1 MKQKVLIA
9 GLGLIGGSLAKAIKG
24 SNDYIVYGFDVH
36 AETLQTAVNK
46 NVVDQSFTNFKEAA
60 ANVDIIVLATPI
72 SETISLLQQLDTM
85 PFDKEVIVTDVSSVK
100 GSVLDAAN
108 QLTNEHIVFIGGHP
122 MAGSH
127 KSGIHAAKAHL
138 FENAIYILTP
148 TSSCANA
155 KLDTLKKVLQH
166 TNANFLILKP
176 DEHDEMTSVVSHFP
190 HLIASS
196 LVHQAKKWEKVHE
209 YLPELVAGGF
219 RDITRI
225 ASSNPK
231 MWQDIFTHNGDK
243 MSHLLQDWIN
253 EMVTLKEYLDK
264 NNELKIIDYLE
275 QAKQYRDGI
284 GEKTTRGALPSF
296 YDIYVDIKDKP
307 GAIASVAQ
315 LLATEEISI
324 RNIRIL
330 EIRDNI
336 TGALRLSV
344 TSQEDQLS
352 AQALLEQH
360 GFQASIDI

>member
-9 GLGLIGGSLAKAIKG
+9 GLGLIGGSLAKAIKS

-166 TNANFLILKP
+166 TNANFLILKSN
-176 DEHDEMTSVVSHFP
+176 ENDEMTSVVSHFP
-190 HLIASS
+190 HLISSS

-264 NNELKIIDYLE
+264 DNQKDMIDYLE
-275 QAKQYRDGI
+275 QAKSYRDGL

-296 YDIYVDIKDKP
+296 YDVYVDIKDQP
-307 GAIASVAQ
+307 GAIASVVQ
-315 LLATEEISI
+315 LLATSEISL
-324 RNIRIL
+324 RNISIL
-330 EIRDNI
+330 EIRDSVS
-336 TGALRLSV
+336 GALRLSV
-344 TSQEDQLS
+344 TSHDDQLN
-352 AQALLEQH
+352 ALSLLHEH
-360 GFQASIDI
+360 NYDASIDI